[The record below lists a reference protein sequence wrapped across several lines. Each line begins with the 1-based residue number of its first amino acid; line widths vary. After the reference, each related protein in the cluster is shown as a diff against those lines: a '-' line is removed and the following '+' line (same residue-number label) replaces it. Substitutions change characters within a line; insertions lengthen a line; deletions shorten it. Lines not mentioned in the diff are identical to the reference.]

1 MLHKKTTTPNQ
12 HMKNIIGDI
21 MNYVYQKS
29 IIQMVFVSGVCKL
42 CTLCISS
49 LHSQEFIFLSIL
61 QQNWTRFQWKILIS
75 NSFNQVFHADF
86 AC

>member
-1 MLHKKTTTPNQ
+1 
-12 HMKNIIGDI
+12 MKNIIGDI

-61 QQNWTRFQWKILIS
+61 QQN
-75 NSFNQVFHADF
+75 
-86 AC
+86 